1 MVCDDN
7 YVTGVTQPY
16 GITQA
21 LKNNS
26 NRVPTIDA
34 FSLVLVLVLVLIIN
48 QSFTYYHYL
57 K

>member
-16 GITQA
+16 GIAQA

-34 FSLVLVLVLVLIIN
+34 FSTVLLLVVL
-48 QSFTYYHYL
+48 YYHYS